1 MATRSDDYKD
11 PPQDDP
17 RPDEPADADHPEPP
31 ANLRARAEL
40 GDSFAEEKAPQPAPE
55 ADWKTSSPP
64 SPEEQAQQEEEAKKP
79 ANEQSK
85 DDKSQDKNDEA
96 ESEKKAPGK
105 KKRKPWL
112 IALGIGA
119 VFAALLLVGLL
130 PRLSKDKKRKEE
142 AEKQANA
149 LTIVTVEPA
158 TAAPDTTRVELPADT
173 RSNRE
178 TYVFAR
184 ANGFVKTW
192 YADIGAR
199 VKRGQLLALLA
210 TPELDQQVA
219 QARAN
224 LNLARTSF
232 ERLRSI
238 ELPGAISQQ
247 ELDEGRAQYEAQQ
260 AVLSGLLA
268 QQGFRRV
275 TAPFSGIVTQRN
287 VEVGSLVSPSNAEG
301 TQLFK
306 IEQTDTLRAF
316 VDIPQNF
323 VAGIEPGVLT
333 EIIVPEYPNRTFPG
347 RVARDAGALNE
358 QTRTLLTQVQVPN
371 TDKLLRPGMFA
382 QVRFQ
387 LPRTQPSVII
397 SANALV
403 PSGIEPRVVV
413 VANDKIRYQA
423 IVPGRDFGD
432 QIEVIKGLKGGEMLV
447 VNPIE
452 SLRDGQQVEARKP
465 KKEDKK
471 PGSQSK
477 PKAPER
483 PYDPDRP
490 RVAIPAAQPDKK

>member
-1 MATRSDDYKD
+1 MATSSDDYKD
-11 PPQDDP
+11 PPKDDP
-17 RPDEPADADHPEPP
+17 RPEEPAADSDQDTRPEN
-31 ANLRARAEL
+31 ADQRAEL
-40 GDSFAEEKAPQPAPE
+40 GDTFAHEKAPQPAPD
-55 ADWKTSSPP
+55 ADWRRSSPP
-64 SPEEQAQQEEEAKKP
+64 SPEAEADKKEEAK
-79 ANEQSK
+79 S
-85 DDKSQDKNDEA
+85 KNDKQEEA
-96 ESEKKAPGK
+96 QAAADEDDEKKPPSK
-105 KKRKPWL
+105 KKRRIWL
-112 IALGIGA
+112 IMLGIGV
-119 VFAALLLVGLL
+119 VFAALLLIGLL

-142 AEKQANA
+142 AEKDANA

-158 TAAPDTTRVELPADT
+158 AAAPDTTRVELPADT

-178 TYVFAR
+178 TFVFAR

-192 YADIGAR
+192 YTDIGAR
-199 VKRGQLLALLA
+199 VKRGQLLALLS

-219 QARAN
+219 QARAS

-260 AVLSGLLA
+260 AVLNGLLA

-275 TAPFSGIVTQRN
+275 TAPFGGIVTQRN
-287 VEVGSLVSPSNAEG
+287 VEVGSLVSASNAEG

-316 VDIPQNF
+316 VNIPQNF
-323 VAGIEPGVLT
+323 VPSIEPGMTTDIL
-333 EIIVPEYPNRTFPG
+333 IPEYPNRTFAG

-358 QTRTLLTQVQVPN
+358 ETRTLLTQVQVPN

-387 LPRTQPSVII
+387 LPRTRPSVVI

-413 VANDKIRYQA
+413 VANNKIRYQT

-465 KKEDKK
+465 KKEDEK

-483 PYDPDRP
+483 PYDPDKP
-490 RVAIPAAQPDKK
+490 RVETPADKKSEK

>member
-1 MATRSDDYKD
+1 MNN
-11 PPQDDP
+11 
-17 RPDEPADADHPEPP
+17 HH
-31 ANLRARAEL
+31 N
-40 GDSFAEEKAPQPAPE
+40 APPE
-55 ADWKTSSPP
+55 ADWKTSGPP
-64 SPEEQAQQEEEAKKP
+64 TPEEEAKKKEE
-79 ANEQSK
+79 ADQAQK
-85 DDKSQDKNDEA
+85 DRDADQAEPDKKP
-96 ESEKKAPGK
+96 PGQ
-105 KKRKPWL
+105 KKRRLWL
-112 IALGIGA
+112 LALGIGA
-119 VFAALLLVGLL
+119 LFAVLLLVGLL

-142 AEKQANA
+142 AAKAANA
-149 LTIVTVEPA
+149 LTVVTVEPA
-158 TAAPDTTRVELPADT
+158 AAAPDTIRVELPADT
-173 RSNRE
+173 RANRE
-178 TYVFAR
+178 TFVFAR
-184 ANGFVKTW
+184 ANGFVQAW
-192 YADIGAR
+192 YTDIGTR
-199 VKRGQLLALLA
+199 VKRGQLLALLS

-219 QARAN
+219 QARTS

-260 AVLSGLLA
+260 AALSQLLA

-275 TAPFSGIVTQRN
+275 TAPFGGIVTQRN
-287 VEVGSLVSPSNAEG
+287 VEVGSLVSTSNAAG

-316 VDIPQNF
+316 VNIPQNF
-323 VAGIEPGVLT
+323 VAGIEPGVTTQVL
-333 EIIVPEYPNRTFPG
+333 VPEYPNRTFPG
-347 RVARDAGALNE
+347 RVTRDAGALNE

-371 TDKLLRPGMFA
+371 TDKLLRPGLFA

-387 LPRTQPSVII
+387 LPRTQPSVVI

-413 VANDKIRYQA
+413 VENNKVRYQA

-432 QIEVIKGLKGGEMLV
+432 QVEVIKGLKGGEMLV

-452 SLRDGQQVEARKP
+452 SLRDGQQVETRKP

-477 PKAPER
+477 PQAPER

-490 RVAIPAAQPDKK
+490 RVATPADKKPGDK

>member
-1 MATRSDDYKD
+1 MTNDQNA
-11 PPQDDP
+11 PP
-17 RPDEPADADHPEPP
+17 ET
-31 ANLRARAEL
+31 
-40 GDSFAEEKAPQPAPE
+40 
-55 ADWKTSSPP
+55 DWKRSSPP
-64 SPEEQAQQEEEAKKP
+64 SPDEEARKKEEAEAKNNQDEQAPDSDDKDHEKKP
-79 ANEQSK
+79 
-85 DDKSQDKNDEA
+85 
-96 ESEKKAPGK
+96 PGR
-105 KKRKPWL
+105 KKRRIWL
-112 IALGIGA
+112 IMLGIGL

-142 AEKQANA
+142 AEKDANA

-158 TAAPDTTRVELPADT
+158 AGAPDTTRVELPADT

-178 TYVFAR
+178 TFVFAR
-184 ANGFVKTW
+184 ANGFVKSW
-192 YADIGAR
+192 SADIGAR
-199 VKRGQLLALLA
+199 VQKGQLLALLS
-210 TPELDQQVA
+210 TPDLDQQVA
-219 QARAN
+219 QARAS

-238 ELPGAISQQ
+238 ELPGAISKQ

-260 AVLSGLLA
+260 AVLNGLLA

-275 TAPFSGIVTQRN
+275 TAPFGGIVTQRN
-287 VEVGSLVSPSNAEG
+287 VEVGSLVSSSNAEG

-323 VAGIEPGVLT
+323 VAGIEPGVVT
-333 EIIVPEYPNRTFPG
+333 EILVPEYPNRTFPG
-347 RVARDAGALNE
+347 RVARDAGALNAE
-358 QTRTLLTQVQVPN
+358 TRTLLTQVQVPN

-413 VANDKIRYQA
+413 VENQKIRYQT

-432 QIEVIKGLKGGEMLV
+432 QIEVTKGLKGGEMLV

-465 KKEDKK
+465 KKEDEK

-477 PKAPER
+477 PNAPER

-490 RVAIPAAQPDKK
+490 RMETPADKSSKK